1 MKIVVD
7 DKIPYIM
14 PALHELADEVVAKPG
29 REITADDVSDAYIL
43 IVRTRTKC
51 NRDLLEGSSV
61 ALVVTATIGYDH
73 LDTDYLD
80 EAGIQWANCAG
91 CNANSVAQYI
101 GNSLLLLQRNRG
113 LNISES
119 TIGIVGVGHV
129 GTAVLAKAQSLGF
142 KNILLND
149 PPRRE
154 RGDQAP
160 DGMEWNSLYTL
171 ASEANV
177 ITFHTPLT
185 DHSPFATYHL
195 ADAAFF
201 AHLQRK
207 SVIMNAA
214 RGGVVDEEALLS
226 AMSSGR
232 VREAVIDTWENE
244 PIINRNLLDQA
255 FVATPHV
262 AGYSADGK
270 ANATRMTL
278 LTVCRFLG
286 CPMTFKI
293 EPPELPDS
301 LGLSED
307 PIERAL
313 QLYNPLADTERLRRS
328 PESFEK
334 LRENYPLRREFA

>member
-7 DKIPYIM
+7 DKIPYIL
-14 PALHELADEVVAKPG
+14 PALNELADEVVAKPG
-29 REITADDVSDAYIL
+29 REITADVVRDAYIL
-43 IVRTRTKC
+43 VVRTRTKC

-61 ALVVTATIGYDH
+61 ALIVTATIGYDH
-73 LDTDYLD
+73 LDTDYLK
-80 EAGIQWANCAG
+80 EAGIEWTNCAG

-101 GNSLLLLQRNRG
+101 GNSLLLLQRDRG

-129 GTAVLAKAQSLGF
+129 GTAVLAKAQSIGF

-149 PPRRE
+149 PPRQE
-154 RGDQAP
+154 RGDRAP
-160 DGMEWNSLYTL
+160 DGMKWDSLYAL
-171 ASEANV
+171 AREADV

-185 DHSPFATYHL
+185 DQAPFATYHL

-207 SVIMNAA
+207 PVIMNAA
-214 RGGVVDEEALLS
+214 RGGVVDEDALLS

-244 PIINRNLLDQA
+244 PAISHRLLDNA

-270 ANATRMTL
+270 ANATRMAL
-278 LTVCRFLG
+278 AAICRFLNRQ
-286 CPMTFKI
+286 MTFRI
-293 EPPELPDS
+293 EPPALPES
-301 LGLSED
+301 ICLSED
-307 PIERAL
+307 AVERAL
-313 QLYNPLADTERLRRS
+313 QLYNPLADTERLREA
-328 PESFEK
+328 PENFEK

>member
-7 DKIPYIM
+7 DKIPYIL
-14 PALHELADEVVAKPG
+14 PALNELADEVVAKPG
-29 REITADDVSDAYIL
+29 REITADVVRDAYIL
-43 IVRTRTKC
+43 VVRTRTKC

-61 ALVVTATIGYDH
+61 ALIVTATIGYDH
-73 LDTDYLD
+73 LDTDYLK
-80 EAGIQWANCAG
+80 EAGIEWTNCAG

-101 GNSLLLLQRNRG
+101 GNSLLLLQRDRG

-129 GTAVLAKAQSLGF
+129 GAAVLATRQ
-142 KNILLND
+142 
-149 PPRRE
+149 E
-154 RGDQAP
+154 RGDRAP
-160 DGMEWNSLYTL
+160 DGMKWNSLY
-171 ASEANV
+171 AIAREADV

-185 DHSPFATYHL
+185 YQAPFATYHL

-207 SVIMNAA
+207 PVIMNAA
-214 RGGVVDEEALLS
+214 RGGVVDEDALLN
-226 AMSSGR
+226 AMSCGR

-244 PIINRNLLDQA
+244 PAISHRLLDNA

-270 ANATRMTL
+270 ANATRMAL
-278 LTVCRFLG
+278 ASICRFLNRQ
-286 CPMTFKI
+286 MTFRI
-293 EPPELPDS
+293 EPPALPES
-301 LGLSED
+301 ICLSED
-307 PIERAL
+307 SVERAL
-313 QLYNPLADTERLRRS
+313 QLYNPLADTERLREA
-328 PESFEK
+328 PENFEK